1 MYKMT
6 SLQNWL
12 WRISLV
18 AHIFLP
24 MIVAHHC
31 CWRHL
36 ATHTLQHP
44 ATPCNTLWHTAT
56 LPMIAV
62 HDCRRRHTAT
72 TGNTATPC
80 NTHTPA
86 NACGTCQPSTT
97 RRNTLQ
103 HPATPCNTLQHPAT
117 PCNTLQHPATPCNTL
132 QHPATATHTHTCP
145 WLRYMIAVDDTTTT
159 PPTGAGRGTRCL
171 QSCASLPEPQMH
183 GCRFCERFSEMVD
196 SILVWCETGA
206 REIFDSQLTSVTFS
220 DSTRQLALVTFCSL
234 QHFLCDARLVRE
246 RSLKKNLLMLV
257 TLGGRI

>member
-1 MYKMT
+1 MYKVT

-24 MIVAHHC
+24 MIAAHHC
-31 CWRHL
+31 CRRHL

-62 HDCRRRHTAT
+62 HNCRWRHTAT

-103 HPATPCNTLQHPAT
+103 HFATSCNTLQHR
-117 PCNTLQHPATPCNTL
+117 
-132 QHPATATHTHTCP
+132 ATATHTHTCP

-196 SILVWCETGA
+196 SIFVWCETGE
-206 REIFDSQLTSVTFS
+206 REVSDSEVSWGSSS
-220 DSTRQLALVTFCSL
+220 DSTSQLALVTFCCR
-234 QHFLCDARLVRE
+234 QHFSCDARLVRE
-246 RSLKKNLLMLV
+246 KFLN
-257 TLGGRI
+257 

>member
-24 MIVAHHC
+24 MIDCGTPLLSTTSWLRHIPAYCCAWLAYHC
-31 CWRHL
+31 CRRHL

-103 HPATPCNTLQHPAT
+103 HPATPYNTLR
-117 PCNTLQHPATPCNTL
+117 LQR
-132 QHPATATHTHTCP
+132 THTP
-145 WLRYMIAVDDTTTT
+145 A
-159 PPTGAGRGTRCL
+159 
-171 QSCASLPEPQMH
+171 H
-183 GCRFCERFSEMVD
+183 GCGT
-196 SILVWCETGA
+196 W
-206 REIFDSQLTSVTFS
+206 
-220 DSTRQLALVTFCSL
+220 
-234 QHFLCDARLVRE
+234 
-246 RSLKKNLLMLV
+246 
-257 TLGGRI
+257 

>member
-1 MYKMT
+1 MYKVT

-24 MIVAHHC
+24 MIAAHHC
-31 CWRHL
+31 CRRHL

-62 HDCRRRHTAT
+62 HSCRWRHTAT

-103 HPATPCNTLQHPAT
+103 HFATSCNTLQHR
-117 PCNTLQHPATPCNTL
+117 
-132 QHPATATHTHTCP
+132 ATATHTHTCP

-196 SILVWCETGA
+196 SIFVWCETGE
-206 REIFDSQLTSVTFS
+206 REVSDSEVSWGSSS
-220 DSTRQLALVTFCSL
+220 DSTSQLALVTFCCR
-234 QHFLCDARLVRE
+234 QHFSCDARLVRE
-246 RSLKKNLLMLV
+246 KFLN
-257 TLGGRI
+257 